1 MAEILHHTLT
11 KTLIGVYFDVYNEL
25 GFGFLEAVY
34 ERAFALALEQRGLR
48 AVRQFPI
55 VVWYRERRIGL
66 YFADLLIEGAV
77 IVELKAA
84 RALER
89 SHESQ
94 VLHYLRAT
102 DVEVG
107 LLLNFG
113 PKPEFRRLI
122 FTNDRKT
129 GHRLHGLHGSIDP

>member
-1 MAEILHHTLT
+1 MAEILHHKLT
-11 KTLIGVYFDVYNEL
+11 RTLIGLYFDVYNEL
-25 GFGFLEAVY
+25 GYGFLEAVY
-34 ERAFALALEQRGLR
+34 ERAYAIALGERGLR
-48 AVRQFPI
+48 FARQFPI
-55 VVWYRERRIGL
+55 EVWYRDRKIGL
-66 YFADLLIEGAV
+66 YYADLLVENAV
-77 IVELKAA
+77 VVELKSA
-84 RALER
+84 RALEGA
-89 SHESQ
+89 HESQ

-129 GHRLHGLHGSIDP
+129 GHR